1 MKTEEEHMGRS
12 IPRRVVAA
20 AVALFL
26 AGITWYHCGGF
37 GLRAVMIWL
46 VCLILAAIAYTD
58 FKTMRIPNRMTAAL
72 LIPAFLSLVTEPGI
86 TLLSRA
92 MGGFAV
98 SLPMYLMTLAVPE
111 SFGGGDIKL
120 MAVCGLLLGGP
131 RIIAAAFL
139 SVVSGGGY
147 AIWLLASHKA
157 GRGSH
162 FAFGPFLAAG
172 VVLSLLYGDKL
183 LAWYLGFLRG

>member
-92 MGGFAV
+92 MGGLAV
-98 SLPMYLMTLAVPE
+98 SLPMYLMTLAVPAFYLE
-111 SFGGGDIKL
+111 DRGSLLPPFSLWCLEVVMQSGCWRHIRPGADRI
-120 MAVCGLLLGGP
+120 LLLVHFW
-131 RIIAAAFL
+131 RR
-139 SVVSGGGY
+139 VSCFPFCMETSCWPG
-147 AIWLLASHKA
+147 IWD
-157 GRGSH
+157 
-162 FAFGPFLAAG
+162 F
-172 VVLSLLYGDKL
+172 
-183 LAWYLGFLRG
+183 

>member
-92 MGGFAV
+92 MGGLAV
-98 SLPMYLMTLAVPE
+98 SLPMYL
-111 SFGGGDIKL
+111 
-120 MAVCGLLLGGP
+120 
-131 RIIAAAFL
+131 
-139 SVVSGGGY
+139 
-147 AIWLLASHKA
+147 
-157 GRGSH
+157 
-162 FAFGPFLAAG
+162 
-172 VVLSLLYGDKL
+172 SLIHI
-183 LAWYLGFLRG
+183 

>member
-1 MKTEEEHMGRS
+1 MGSS

-26 AGITWYHCGGF
+26 AGITWYHCGGL
-37 GLRAVMIWL
+37 GLRAVMIWM

-92 MGGFAV
+92 MGGLAV

-120 MAVCGLLLGGP
+120 MAVCGLILGGP
-131 RIIAAAFL
+131 RIMLPPFSLWCLEVAMQSGCWRHIRPGADRILLLVHFWRR
-139 SVVSGGGY
+139 VS
-147 AIWLLASHKA
+147 
-157 GRGSH
+157 
-162 FAFGPFLAAG
+162 
-172 VVLSLLYGDKL
+172 
-183 LAWYLGFLRG
+183 